1 MDDIN
6 AWTVSL
12 AWLPVALTAIGT
24 VLTGLGVR
32 TTKQQVDLQQELAR
46 EAAQPYVWAD
56 VRGSD
61 HTGFLLEVMV
71 GNSGDTV
78 ATDVK
83 VKFDPP
89 LPVAK
94 QMADRDGSTRRALER
109 LEAGL
114 RSLSPGK
121 ALCWTLGKGPDL
133 LATTGAQ
140 PHTVRID
147 AQGPFGPL
155 PTLEYVVDLSDF
167 RESADRPSGSL
178 HLLTRAVEK
187 GLGEL
192 KKG

>member
-1 MDDIN
+1 MDEIN
-6 AWTVSL
+6 VWAASL
-12 AWLPVALTAIGT
+12 TWLPVALTAMGT

-78 ATDVK
+78 ATDVE
-83 VKFDPP
+83 VTFDPP
-89 LPVAK
+89 LPVAR
-94 QMADRDGSTRRALER
+94 QMADRDGSTSRALER
-109 LEAGL
+109 LESGL

-121 ALCWTLGKGPDL
+121 TLSWTLGTGADL
-133 LATTGAQ
+133 LESTGAQ
-140 PHTVRID
+140 PHTVTID

-187 GLGEL
+187 GFGQL